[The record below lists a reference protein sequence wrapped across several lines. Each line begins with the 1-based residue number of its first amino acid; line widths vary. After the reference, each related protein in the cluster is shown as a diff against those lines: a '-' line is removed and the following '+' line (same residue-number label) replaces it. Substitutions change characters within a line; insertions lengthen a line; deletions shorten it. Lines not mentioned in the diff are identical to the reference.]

1 MKKIIILLTLIT
13 PCYLF
18 GQLTDAGGHFSSE
31 APSINAASTAQGGH
45 RAGIDYNTGA
55 ATAYI
60 PLFNKSISG
69 VNLNISLNYFSR
81 GTKAS
86 DIGSWVGLGWNL
98 QAGGVITRTVRGKA
112 DDTDTPQSVGYF
124 NTRSDNQTNVNLSNN
139 TPHSF
144 FENNHIND
152 ISPDIF
158 HFNFLG
164 RTGRL
169 VFVGEPTTEYPI
181 YGEIITVPYQDLKV
195 KVTANNSSL
204 NITEF
209 TITDE
214 HGVQYIF
221 GQSQVSGN
229 NDVEMV
235 NSGGAT
241 YMESWYLN
249 EIKLPNG
256 EVIFSFDYENIL
268 YADYGSSPNSH
279 QMPLI
284 IVPSYTANNVG
295 SQSTNWVA
303 PCPTGTP
310 AHQLPQQTYDRYNQ
324 LYLKEIHFE
333 GGSYLF
339 ETVDRVDVDERF
351 PATTPLKALEKIH
364 YKGLNGEILSTYYFQ
379 HHYFKN
385 GPGYPSRLAL
395 NTLTQFG
402 KEDINFTNPTPI
414 LNHPEFDN
422 RPSGGD
428 FQFNYYTQTI
438 ASSSEWVPN
447 PLTVHVDA
455 WGYINN
461 LAEENATNQLDYVLE
476 LTPDFNYIDR
486 NGTTQTHILTGY
498 PLYSTTTR
506 VPSNDVSIVQIGM
519 LSSIKFPDNTIVD
532 YTYELNEAY
541 EKDFFDNI
549 NLTTSSEANRI
560 CGGVRVEHITERQ
573 ETTQSAYASLSQ
585 KWYKYETVDANGD
598 LTGQSS
604 GVVFN
609 KSPLINRYK
618 KTARAG
624 DNNGTLPNDLC
635 FVCDYEIIIPNIID
649 PLTESYD
656 NHMVYNTVSEIITSE
671 QQNIGGKN
679 IYYFDTYQQYPEFY
693 QEPIEYLDQASQLAR
708 SQPLVLE
715 QKVAPH
721 VAQFNYISTPL
732 IKKEVYKYEVVGG
745 NPVYSIESR
754 EEYTYKT
761 VIDNQE
767 SIDLLDAKRQY
778 LTYASYEIPCREYNH
793 LTGISSV
800 DNYDYPNLYDKKL
813 VTINPKISRLLEYE
827 NQTIYDDA
835 GLPITSEKKYTYDGY
850 NQLVEERKSSSDD
863 TYYFIKYFRVTD
875 FGTPPLQAHL
885 DMLSKHIHIP
895 IIEEVKYFNN
905 AAIFNGNEKILSGR
919 YRVFDNFSGNILSKT
934 NLRLNTASPLPP
946 SSVDVFS
953 DVGFDAQFY
962 KPVNQSLAYD
972 VKGRLLSAKVEN
984 GVESYN
990 KYSDSPTKIL
1000 IAQAQYG
1007 TEDNVYYT
1015 SFENEETGLSND
1027 FAPLDVS
1034 IPLDTDG
1041 RTGDFSVNLTLS
1053 GVKQT
1058 NVSTGKYIL
1067 SFWTKGIPN
1076 ITQTVDVTGTSITIL
1091 KQHVSIITPNE
1102 WKINHYVVD
1111 VTALSDILITGSQL
1125 IDEIRMYPYDAQ
1137 MKTYTYYNGG
1147 GVRSITN
1154 ENDVT
1159 TFYNY
1164 DLMHRLKEV
1173 KDANQNLLE
1182 ERKYHTINLND
1193 SNY

>member
-18 GQLTDAGGHFSSE
+18 GQLTDAGGHFTSE
-31 APSINAASTAQGGH
+31 APSINAASTAQSGH

-55 ATAYI
+55 ATAHI
-60 PLFNKSISG
+60 PLFSKSISG

-98 QAGGVITRTVRGKA
+98 QAGGVITRVVNGKA
-112 DDTDTPQSVGYF
+112 DDTDTYLSQGYL
-124 NTRSDNQTNVNLSNN
+124 NTRSDNQTNVNLPNDI
-139 TPHSF
+139 PHSF
-144 FENNHIND
+144 FENNHVND
-152 ISPDIF
+152 IAPDIF
-158 HFNFLG
+158 RFNFLG

-195 KVTANNSSL
+195 KVTANNSSF

-214 HGVQYIF
+214 KGIQYIF

-235 NSGGAT
+235 TTYGTS

-279 QMPLI
+279 QMPPI
-284 IVPSYTANNVG
+284 IVPTYTANNVG

-310 AHQLPQQTYDRYNQ
+310 THQLPQQAYDRYNQ

-339 ETVDRVDVDERF
+339 ETVDRADVDERF
-351 PATTPLKALEKIH
+351 PATTPLKVLEKIH
-364 YKGLNGEILSTYYFQ
+364 YKGLNGEILSTYYLQ
-379 HHYFKN
+379 HDYLKSGIGHYT
-385 GPGYPSRLAL
+385 RLAL

-402 KEDINFTNPTPI
+402 KEDVNFINPTPI
-414 LNHPEFDN
+414 PNHPEFDH

-428 FQFNYYTQTI
+428 FQFNYYGSGWI
-438 ASSSEWVPN
+438 PY

-455 WGYINN
+455 WGFINN
-461 LAEENATNQLDYVLE
+461 SSTEARADDQLDYVLE

-486 NGTTQTHILTGY
+486 NGTIQTHILTGY

-506 VPSNDVSIVQIGM
+506 APSNDVSVVQIGM
-519 LSSIKFPDNTIVD
+519 LSSIKFPDKTIID

-541 EKDFFDNI
+541 EKDFFDHI

-560 CGGVRVEHITERQ
+560 CGGVRVKLITERHESIQ
-573 ETTQSAYASLSQ
+573 NPQNFLSQ
-585 KWYKYETVDANGD
+585 KGYEYETVDANGD

-624 DNNGTLPNDLC
+624 DNGGTLPNDLC
-635 FVCDYEIIIPNIID
+635 FTCDYEVIIPSIID

-656 NHMVYNTVSEIITSE
+656 NHMVYSVVSEFITSSE
-671 QQNIGGKN
+671 QTSKGKN

-732 IKKEVYKYEVVGG
+732 TKKEVYKYEVVGG

-761 VIDNQE
+761 VIDNQ

-778 LTYASYEIPCREYNH
+778 LTYASYEIPCREYDY
-793 LTGISSV
+793 LTGISGV

-895 IIEEVKYFNN
+895 VIEEVKYANN

-934 NLRLNTASPLPP
+934 NLRLNTASPLTP

-953 DVGFDAQFY
+953 DAGFDAQFY
-962 KPVNQSLAYD
+962 KPVNQFMSYD

-1027 FAPLDVS
+1027 FTPLDAPVS
-1034 IPLDTDG
+1034 MNPDA
-1041 RTGDFSVNLTLS
+1041 RTGDVSTNLTIS
-1053 GVKQT
+1053 AVKQT

-1091 KQHVSIITPNE
+1091 KQHVSITTPNE
-1102 WKINHYVVD
+1102 WKINHYIVD

-1147 GVRSITN
+1147 GIRSITN

-1164 DLMHRLKEV
+1164 DLMYRLKDV